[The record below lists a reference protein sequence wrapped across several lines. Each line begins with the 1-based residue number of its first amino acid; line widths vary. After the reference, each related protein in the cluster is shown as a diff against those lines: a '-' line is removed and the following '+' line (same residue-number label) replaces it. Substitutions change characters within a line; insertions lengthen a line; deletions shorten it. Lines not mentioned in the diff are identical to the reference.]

1 MSELRKEIKIRGLT
15 QKEIDYL
22 KAISKESK
30 SKSFNEF
37 LLSMCREKI
46 EKEKF
51 NLAEGMYLAYM
62 DDMKVAL
69 NHVLFL
75 SEKQNTI
82 LKDFEEKMDSYAY
95 HISRWLEYE
104 GEIDSIDERIENK
117 RIG

>member
-22 KAISKESK
+22 KAISRESK

-37 LLSMCREKI
+37 LLAMCREKI

-69 NHVLFL
+69 EHALFL
-75 SEKQNTI
+75 SQKQNTI
-82 LKDFEEKMDSYAY
+82 LTDFDKKMDRYAY

-104 GEIDSIDERIENK
+104 GEIDSTDERN
-117 RIG
+117 

>member
-1 MSELRKEIKIRGLT
+1 MSEVRNEIKIRGLS
-15 QKEIDYL
+15 QKEIEYL
-22 KAISKESK
+22 KALSNRSK

-37 LLSMCREKI
+37 LLAMCREKI

-69 NHVLFL
+69 EHALLL
-75 SEKQNTI
+75 SQKQNII
-82 LKDFEEKMDSYAY
+82 LTDFDKKMDRYAY

-104 GEIDSIDERIENK
+104 GEISSED
-117 RIG
+117 

>member
-1 MSELRKEIKIRGLT
+1 MPNIKQLRIEIRGLS
-15 QKEIDYL
+15 QNEIDYL
-22 KAISKESK
+22 KALTKKSK

-51 NLAEGMYLAYM
+51 NLAESMYLAYM

-69 NHVLFL
+69 DHALFL
-75 SEKQNTI
+75 SQKQERT
-82 LKDFEEKMDSYAY
+82 LKDFEEKMDRYAY

-104 GEIDSIDERIENK
+104 GEIPSED
-117 RIG
+117 

>member
-1 MSELRKEIKIRGLT
+1 MAEGRTEIKVRGLSK
-15 QKEIDYL
+15 KEIDYL
-22 KAISKESK
+22 KAVSKRVK

-75 SEKQNTI
+75 SEKQNTV
-82 LKDFEEKMDSYAY
+82 LKEFEEKMDRYAY

-104 GEIDSIDERIENK
+104 GEIPSED
-117 RIG
+117 